1 MSNPRRAWGRRNHK
15 AGLAAE
21 ETAAMLYQ
29 ARGAEVLARRWRG
42 GRGDGGGEIDLI
54 VRFPGILVFVE
65 VKSGKAALTREA
77 ITPAQWL
84 RLEAAAQAYMLSS
97 QTGDLPVR
105 FDAVFVGPD
114 GAADVVENARMTEA
128 W

>member
-1 MSNPRRAWGRRNHK
+1 VSNPRRAWGRRNHK

-21 ETAAMLYQ
+21 ETAAALYRE
-29 ARGAEVLARRWRG
+29 RGAEVLARRWRG
-42 GRGDGGGEIDLI
+42 GRDASGGEIDLI
-54 VRFPGILVFVE
+54 VRFPDILVFVE
-65 VKSGKAALTREA
+65 VKSGRSALGRDA

-84 RLEAAAQAYMLSS
+84 RLETAAQAYMLTS

-114 GAADVVENARMTEA
+114 GVADVVENARMTEA